1 MIRQCGMQ
9 QAMVRSLGL
18 LTNERLH
25 TDTRLDYIRTIVS
38 LAACLL
44 KVVTQPERL
53 QKVFWRMLPYIALTS
68 SFACFVLVNG
78 GVVLGDRSNHVATL
92 HLPQMLYIWPYI
104 TFFSWP
110 LLYPYLLLPAL
121 SIFAKLPHLN
131 TLEGLLI
138 FKRRSMLPKL
148 SLVLAMIVMA
158 CLVVRLNTIVHPFTL
173 ADNRHYPFYVFR
185 LLLRPWWMRHAV
197 TPIYLL
203 CGWASIQALGG
214 GPVKAPSN
222 QKPITTR
229 RIEMANH
236 SAVKAIGSSARRL
249 PLPDSTHSATTS
261 FVLVWVVTSA
271 LQLITAPLVE
281 PRYFILPWI
290 FWRLHLPVQTS
301 QDEDSQIRDRRLA
314 SLWER
319 VDPKLALETAWLLAI
334 NAATGYIFLE
344 WGFAW
349 PQEPGKVQRFMW

>member
-1 MIRQCGMQ
+1 
-9 QAMVRSLGL
+9 
-18 LTNERLH
+18 
-25 TDTRLDYIRTIVS
+25 
-38 LAACLL
+38 
-44 KVVTQPERL
+44 
-53 QKVFWRMLPYIALTS
+53 
-68 SFACFVLVNG
+68 
-78 GVVLGDRSNHVATL
+78 
-92 HLPQMLYIWPYI
+92 
-104 TFFSWP
+104 
-110 LLYPYLLLPAL
+110 
-121 SIFAKLPHLN
+121 
-131 TLEGLLI
+131 
-138 FKRRSMLPKL
+138 
-148 SLVLAMIVMA
+148 
-158 CLVVRLNTIVHPFTL
+158 
-173 ADNRHYPFYVFR
+173 
-185 LLLRPWWMRHAV
+185 
-197 TPIYLL
+197 
-203 CGWASIQALGG
+203 
-214 GPVKAPSN
+214 
-222 QKPITTR
+222 
-229 RIEMANH
+229 MANH